1 MRLRQGGPADLPAV
15 LETFDSTV
23 AWLAAHGR
31 SGQWGDQPWSR
42 DPARIAL
49 VEELVTEGLWV
60 AEIGDEAA
68 GFLTITEQ
76 APDYAP
82 PVAERELYVRLLL
95 VSRAHAGKNV
105 GGTLLALAR
114 RQAHVRGIGLLR
126 VDCWAGGDGALV
138 RYYERQGFTPVER
151 VPSGDKEVQVFR
163 QRV

>member
-1 MRLRQGGPADLPAV
+1 MRLRQGVPEDLSAV

-49 VEELVTEGLWV
+49 VEELVSEELWV
-60 AEIGDEAA
+60 AEIGDDAA
-68 GFLTITEQ
+68 GFLSFTER
-76 APDYAP
+76 APEYVP
-82 PVAERELYVRLLL
+82 PVAEREIYIRLLL
-95 VSRAHAGKNV
+95 VSRAYTGRNV

-114 RQAHVRGIGLLR
+114 RQARERGVKLLR

-151 VPSGDKEVQVFR
+151 VPSGAKEVQVFR